1 MPTYDIQR
9 TSYDTWIICITEWH
23 PEALFEINHCVCVCM
38 CVCVCDMH
46 RVGFIFPLHYSI
58 TFCSNEKACIL
69 ISLLK
74 ERLLMLPTAELF
86 HD

>member
-1 MPTYDIQR
+1 V
-9 TSYDTWIICITEWH
+9 
-23 PEALFEINHCVCVCM
+23 CVCV
-38 CVCVCDMH
+38 CVCVCDML
-46 RVGFIFPLHYSI
+46 RVGLIFPLHYSI
-58 TFCSNEKACIL
+58 TFYSNEKACIL